1 MLDRLKSALR
11 TVLRTLRPDG
21 DLMSQTVKSG
31 IWAVGT
37 NLGSRGLQV
46 VMMIILARLLTP
58 RDIGLMGI
66 ALVTYSTLN
75 RFSRLGIDRALVQR
89 PEANVDEYLD
99 SMWGLQ
105 MARGAVIAAVLVVAS
120 PLAASFFGEP
130 VVEPI
135 LKAIALSALVAGL
148 FNPSIVYF
156 EKSLDLH
163 KKFAFNMS
171 GSVTEF
177 VVAVSLAFVLG
188 DVWAIVYG
196 FIAADVA
203 KLVAS
208 YALDSRRPGFDFRLD
223 HARELFGYGK
233 WITATSGIS
242 FLLVSGDDWVVGWL
256 LSTAALGFYQM
267 GYRLGKTP
275 TMELSRSLST
285 VAFPVYSKLQE
296 DSDALAD
303 AVSKTV
309 RILSF
314 ASFPAAV
321 GVVLTADPFVRGF
334 LGEQWLP
341 VIPVMQIVAVYGAF
355 SSLTSAFNDIWNA
368 LGHPDY
374 NTKINLLRLAL
385 TGALIYPATTRYG
398 IVGTVGV
405 IASVFVLVIVPIKVH
420 VAVRSVNG
428 SHRRFLVELAYP
440 VLASAVMGGAL
451 FALRPALSGLPDIAE
466 FACLVVAGVAVY
478 LATVAVVESRS
489 TWEIRSDLEAVLG
502 AVRS

>member
-1 MLDRLKSALR
+1 
-11 TVLRTLRPDG
+11 
-21 DLMSQTVKSG
+21 MSQTVKSG

-37 NLGSRGLQV
+37 NVGSRGLQL

-58 RDIGLMGI
+58 RAIGLMGI
-66 ALVTYSTLN
+66 ALVTYSALD
-75 RFSRLGIDRALVQR
+75 RFSRLGLDTALVQR
-89 PEANVDEYLD
+89 PETNVDEYLD
-99 SMWGLQ
+99 TTWMLQ
-105 MARGAVIAAVLVVAS
+105 MARGVLIAAVLYVSA
-120 PLAASFFGEP
+120 PFAASFFDEPSVEP
-130 VVEPI
+130 V
-135 LKAIALSALVAGL
+135 LRAICISALVAGMY
-148 FNPSIVYF
+148 NPSILYF
-156 EKSLDLH
+156 KKSLDLH

-171 GSVTEF
+171 GAVTQF
-177 VVAVSLAFVLG
+177 VVAVALAFVLEN
-188 DVWAIVYG
+188 VWAIVYG

-208 YALDSRRPGFDFRLD
+208 YVLDDRRPALGFDREQ
-223 HARELFGYGK
+223 AWELFSYGK
-233 WITATSGIS
+233 WLTATSAIS
-242 FLLVSGDDWVVGWL
+242 FLLISGDDWVVGWL
-256 LSTAALGFYQM
+256 LPTAALGIYQM

-285 VAFPVYSKLQE
+285 VAFPVYSKLQG
-296 DSDALAD
+296 DSDALTD
-303 AVSKTV
+303 AVNKTV
-309 RILSF
+309 RVLSF

-398 IVGTVGV
+398 IVGTVGI
-405 IASVFVLVIVPIKVH
+405 IAGVFVLVIVPIKTH
-420 VAVRSVNG
+420 VAIRSVNG
-428 SHRRFLVELAYP
+428 SHRRFLTELMYP
-440 VLASAVMGGAL
+440 VVASAVMGGAL
-451 FALRPALSGLPDIAE
+451 YALRPALSGIPDIAE
-466 FACLVVAGVAVY
+466 FACLVVAGIAVY
-478 LATVAVVESRS
+478 IAAVAVVESRS
-489 TWEIRSDLEAVLG
+489 TWEIRSDLETVLG